1 MAPIPN
7 VHSNKEIPNFQ
18 GIVMSGLPLIRSG
31 IKIIFVEIRLG
42 INRYESCLISFKIF
56 AGTYLRADDNI
67 ENNQMF
73 CYSFNK
79 KTSKNHFE
87 GSPVPSFV
95 NADHADD
102 LM

>member
-1 MAPIPN
+1 MGIL
-7 VHSNKEIPNFQ
+7 IFNFTNTRLLLVT
-18 GIVMSGLPLIRSG
+18 GFDVDIAETSG
-31 IKIIFVEIRLG
+31 IALFWFIALSG
-42 INRYESCLISFKIF
+42 ISFIRNTKIF

>member
-31 IKIIFVEIRLG
+31 IRIILLQICVG
-42 INRYESCLISFKIF
+42 IKRFESFLISFKIF

-67 ENNQMF
+67 ENNQMY

-87 GSPVPSFV
+87 GSPRASYV

-102 LM
+102 SM

>member
-31 IKIIFVEIRLG
+31 IRIIFVEIRLG
-42 INRYESCLISFKIF
+42 INRFESFLISFKIF

-67 ENNQMF
+67 ENNQMY

-87 GSPVPSFV
+87 GSPRASYV